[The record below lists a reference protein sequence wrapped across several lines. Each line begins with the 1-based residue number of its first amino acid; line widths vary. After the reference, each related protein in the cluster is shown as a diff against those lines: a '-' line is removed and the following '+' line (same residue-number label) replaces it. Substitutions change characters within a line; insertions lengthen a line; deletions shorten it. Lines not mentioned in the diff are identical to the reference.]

1 MQHFLRQIILFI
13 FIVMISSNAQ
23 QVAAKTSPSPLPIEQ
38 AFSFSTIFYRANTV
52 LVEWRIAPGYF
63 LYAKKLHITL
73 TPPSATRI
81 QLPQGEL
88 QYDKEIGRYEAYS
101 GNLSIPITLP
111 TQPNLIKLEVN
122 YQGCSQDGF
131 CYPPVTQT
139 RMIQLADR
147 SMQTIINETT
157 LSSTPS
163 SSSSSLNTLLT
174 DQYSVETFFK
184 GKHIGVIIIIFSCL
198 GLLLAFT
205 PCVLPMI
212 PILTSI
218 IVGQKHKSNTKKAFL
233 LSLTYVLG
241 MALTYAIAGLI
252 AASLGNSLQIWLQ
265 KPWVIVGTSCIFI
278 LLAFSL
284 FDWYDLRLPRGWQN
298 KISGWGRRLHGG
310 TYIGVFLMGVLSTLI
325 ISPCVTA
332 PLVGILMYIAQ
343 TGDRLLGA
351 MALMAM
357 GMGMGLPLLVIG
369 VSAGK
374 WLPKSGP
381 WMDVIK
387 KIFGLLMLVMAIWLL
402 SRIFSHT
409 MIVLLSALLL
419 MGAALCLVTWRR
431 SLRVFLGT
439 VAIILF
445 IVEMN
450 APISIGQWQHA
461 HITVEMQSSFV
472 IVNEMTQLK
481 QQLNVAQIA
490 GRPVLLDFYADWCE
504 PCLIMDRTVFNQEK
518 VQQVLQSQSYILL
531 RVDLSDLNASNEAIL
546 KHLNV
551 VAPPTI
557 LFFDATGKE
566 LYSQRIVGEVTAKE
580 FLQRVKRIKR

>member
-1 MQHFLRQIILFI
+1 
-13 FIVMISSNAQ
+13 
-23 QVAAKTSPSPLPIEQ
+23 
-38 AFSFSTIFYRANTV
+38 
-52 LVEWRIAPGYF
+52 
-63 LYAKKLHITL
+63 
-73 TPPSATRI
+73 
-81 QLPQGEL
+81 
-88 QYDKEIGRYEAYS
+88 
-101 GNLSIPITLP
+101 
-111 TQPNLIKLEVN
+111 
-122 YQGCSQDGF
+122 
-131 CYPPVTQT
+131 
-139 RMIQLADR
+139 
-147 SMQTIINETT
+147 
-157 LSSTPS
+157 
-163 SSSSSLNTLLT
+163 
-174 DQYSVETFFK
+174 
-184 GKHIGVIIIIFSCL
+184 
-198 GLLLAFT
+198 
-205 PCVLPMI
+205 
-212 PILTSI
+212 
-218 IVGQKHKSNTKKAFL
+218 
-233 LSLTYVLG
+233 
-241 MALTYAIAGLI
+241 
-252 AASLGNSLQIWLQ
+252 
-265 KPWVIVGTSCIFI
+265 
-278 LLAFSL
+278 
-284 FDWYDLRLPRGWQN
+284 
-298 KISGWGRRLHGG
+298 
-310 TYIGVFLMGVLSTLI
+310 VLSTLI